1 MNNGIHFIAG
11 LPRSGSTLLAALL
24 RQNPRIHAAM
34 SSPVSGLVSGL
45 MRLMSQENE
54 SALFIDDE
62 QRVRVLKACMDA
74 FYADIHPTRI
84 VFDTNRQW
92 ATRLPLLDSLYPQS
106 KLICCVRSPAWA
118 LDSIERLTRSN
129 PLEPSGIFKFDPGGT
144 VYSRAEALMS
154 GTGLIGYALAA
165 LREAVFDDRR
175 ARLLLVRYESLIEAP
190 QKTLDVIYGFV
201 GEPAFT
207 HDPDHVEQDYD
218 AMAFDARLGAPGLH
232 TVASRVR
239 RNVRPTI
246 LPPDLFQKYDKECF
260 WERPAELPE
269 DVRVI

>member
-62 QRVRVLKACMDA
+62 QRMRVLKACVDA
-74 FYADIHPTRI
+74 FYADIHPTRV
-84 VFDTNRQW
+84 VFHTNRQW
-92 ATRLPLLDSLYPQS
+92 STRLPLLDSLYPQS

-144 VYSRAEALMS
+144 
-154 GTGLIGYALAA
+154 
-165 LREAVFDDRR
+165 
-175 ARLLLVRYESLIEAP
+175 
-190 QKTLDVIYGFV
+190 
-201 GEPAFT
+201 
-207 HDPDHVEQDYD
+207 
-218 AMAFDARLGAPGLH
+218 
-232 TVASRVR
+232 
-239 RNVRPTI
+239 
-246 LPPDLFQKYDKECF
+246 
-260 WERPAELPE
+260 
-269 DVRVI
+269 